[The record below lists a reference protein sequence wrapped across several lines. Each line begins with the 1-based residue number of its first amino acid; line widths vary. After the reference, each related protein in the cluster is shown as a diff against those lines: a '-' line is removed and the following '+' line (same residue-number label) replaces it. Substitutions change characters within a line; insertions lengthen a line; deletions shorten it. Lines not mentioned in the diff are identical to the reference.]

1 MPDFTFYDYRK
12 KLWSFKHAIRS
23 VKLIRKRFDLV
34 ENSGSHWI
42 LWRPKQLRE
51 AIYIEY
57 NWWAK
62 IFPPLSFFPFEPH
75 FDSAQISQKRYGTRS
90 ILNVEV
96 LLQIH
101 WSSIVSDIYFKK
113 CKIACEFA
121 KNWTNIFLLW
131 ICMSSKDDTCICF
144 DIFDE

>member
-1 MPDFTFYDYRK
+1 MLKGWNDITCMSILHYCKIDNFLVWFFIATHLKSFGIPRPWRVPHFTFYDYRK

-34 ENSGSHWI
+34 ENSGPHWI

-51 AIYIEY
+51 AIYIQY

-62 IFPPLSFFPFEPH
+62 IFPPLSFLPFEPH
-75 FDSAQISQKRYGTRS
+75 FDSAQFSQKRYGTRS

-96 LLQIH
+96 LL
-101 WSSIVSDIYFKK
+101 
-113 CKIACEFA
+113 
-121 KNWTNIFLLW
+121 
-131 ICMSSKDDTCICF
+131 
-144 DIFDE
+144 